1 MITES
6 RARELRALIE
16 KAMNSLN
23 DEDALECVT
32 LFPEW
37 QINKEYN
44 INERVSYNNNLYRVV
59 QQHRSQ
65 ENWTPDITP
74 ALFTQV
80 ALPGEIPIWRQPS
93 GAQDAYMIGDKV
105 RYPDENGIIY
115 ISIIDNNVW
124 EPGVYGWEL
133 DGDVIGN
140 Q

>member
-23 DEDALECVT
+23 DDDALECVT

-80 ALPGEIPIWRQPS
+80 ALPGEIPIWRQPF

-105 RYPDENGIIY
+105 RYPDENGTIY

-124 EPGVYGWEL
+124 EPGVYGWDE
-133 DGDVIGN
+133 IN
-140 Q
+140 

>member
-59 QQHRSQ
+59 QQHKSQ

-105 RYPDENGIIY
+105 RYPNEDGIIY
-115 ISIIDNNVW
+115 ISIVDNNVW
-124 EPGVYGWEL
+124 EPGVYGWEE
-133 DGDVIGN
+133 VS
-140 Q
+140 